1 MNKYGKLIKSVVTPT
16 VVLTA
21 YSAEDVIG
29 GLLTFD
35 VSELTTNGGL
45 INSAILI
52 VEDSQAEPF
61 KLYLFDSLPS
71 TIADD
76 AAFAPTVA
84 DLQKLCSVISFLTA
98 DYVTVNTFDYCI
110 VTDINNVFSTTT
122 GKLYGYLVANAST
135 PDYANADTLTI
146 TLRILGE

>member
-1 MNKYGKLIKSVVTPT
+1 MRYQEFIKPSVTPT

-21 YSAEDVIG
+21 YSAEDVVG
-29 GLLTFD
+29 GLLQFD
-35 VSELTTNGGL
+35 VSQLSVNGGI

-52 VEDSQAEPF
+52 DEDSQAEPF

-84 DLQKLCSVISFLTA
+84 DLQKLCSVIEFAAAS
-98 DYVTVNTFDYCI
+98 YVTVNTFDYCI
-110 VTDINNVFSTTT
+110 VTDINDVFSTST

-146 TLRILGE
+146 TLRILSE